1 MMDDALRE
9 RAEALNQ
16 LALLLAGGMYDAYRQ
31 VQMLANAQMVD
42 EQVDIPPPTP
52 EVVGAWC
59 STASISAGE
68 VVFPRQY
75 GGGGGK
81 GGGHKGFAPGER
93 KPYEEW
99 TKPASEGQIKRL
111 QIVVAKVFDHLK
123 DPEKV
128 RGFFQVAYQSRWE
141 GELPDDYNHK
151 DSTLTSGQASCL
163 MDVAEEAFP
172 GLIGE
177 KGAKP

>member
-42 EQVDIPPPTP
+42 ERVDIPPPTP

-81 GGGHKGFAPGER
+81 GGRQKGDP
-93 KPYEEW
+93 KNYEEW
-99 TKPASEGQIKRL
+99 NRPASEGQIKRL
-111 QIVVAKVFDHLK
+111 QIVVAKVFEKLK
-123 DPEKV
+123 DPEKI
-128 RGFFQVAYQSRWE
+128 RGFFQAAYNSRWD
-141 GELPDDYNHK
+141 GDLPDNYNHK
-151 DSTLTSGQASCL
+151 DSPLTSGQASCL

-172 GLIGE
+172 GLMGPPKQEE
-177 KGAKP
+177 KP